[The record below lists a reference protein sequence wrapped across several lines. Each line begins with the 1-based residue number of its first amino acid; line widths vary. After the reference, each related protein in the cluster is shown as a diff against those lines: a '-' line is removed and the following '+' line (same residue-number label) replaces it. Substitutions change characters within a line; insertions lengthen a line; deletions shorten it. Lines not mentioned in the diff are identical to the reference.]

1 MFKQLVLRVIVYG
14 LLLIGALFMFQDSQL
29 YFPDTP
35 PLASVL
41 NEAQRDGLQP
51 WPSAADY
58 RGLRREPK
66 APARATLVLFH
77 GNAGHAGHRT
87 PYAELDQLGIRV
99 ILAEYPAYGPR
110 PGKLGE
116 KAMVADAVQTLTLVR
131 QQFPGPLLLAGESL
145 GAGVAAAAFAQ
156 APDGISGV
164 LLITPWD
171 RLKNVASHHFP
182 WLPVGLLL
190 RDQYD
195 SIGNLAS
202 AKVPLAV
209 VIAAQ
214 DTIVPAAFGDALY
227 ESLPPLKKLW
237 RVPRAE
243 HNDWMDRVDARWWHE
258 VIDFL
263 VKGEIR
269 VAPEPGAD
277 GAKR

>member
-35 PLASVL
+35 PLSTVL

-51 WPSAADY
+51 WPSATDY
-58 RGLRREPK
+58 RGLHREP
-66 APARATLVLFH
+66 ATPARATLVLFH
-77 GNAGHAGHRT
+77 GNAGHAGHRA

-116 KAMVADAVQTLTLVR
+116 KAIVADAVQTLAVVR

-156 APDGISGV
+156 SPEGISGV
-164 LLITPWD
+164 LMITPWD
-171 RLKNVASHHFP
+171 RLKNVAGHHFP
-182 WLPVGLLL
+182 WLPVSLLL

-195 SIGNLAS
+195 SVTNLAA

-214 DTIVPAAFGDALY
+214 DTIVPAAFGEGLY
-227 ESLPPLKKLW
+227 EQLPQPKKVW
-237 RVPRAE
+237 RVPGAE
-243 HNDWMDRVDARWWHE
+243 HNDWMDRVDATWWRE
-258 VIDFL
+258 LVDFL
-263 VKGEIR
+263 LAERTHKT
-269 VAPEPGAD
+269 
-277 GAKR
+277 

>member
-1 MFKQLVLRVIVYG
+1 MFKKLVLRVIVYS
-14 LLLIGALFMFQDSQL
+14 LLLIGALLMFQDSQL

-35 PLASVL
+35 PLATVL
-41 NEAQRDGLQP
+41 DGAQRDGLQP

-66 APARATLVLFH
+66 AARATLVLFH
-77 GNAGHAGHRT
+77 GNAGHAGHRA

-116 KAMVADAVQTLTLVR
+116 KSMVADAVQTLTLVR

-145 GAGVAAAAFAQ
+145 GAGVAAAAFAK
-156 APDGISGV
+156 APEGISGV

-171 RLKNVASHHFP
+171 RLKNIASHHFP

-190 RDQYD
+190 SDQYD
-195 SIGNLAS
+195 SIANLAT

-214 DTIVPAAFGDALY
+214 DTIVPATFGHALY
-227 ESLPPLKKLW
+227 ETLPAPKRLW
-237 RVPRAE
+237 PVPAAE
-243 HNDWMDRVDARWWHE
+243 HNDWIDRVDASWWRE
-258 VIDFL
+258 VVDFL
-263 VKGEIR
+263 LKEKTQPPPR
-269 VAPEPGAD
+269 Q
-277 GAKR
+277 

>member
-35 PLASVL
+35 PLATVL
-41 NEAQRDGLQP
+41 DDAQRDGLLP

-58 RGLRREPK
+58 RGLRREP
-66 APARATLVLFH
+66 AGPARATLVLFH
-77 GNAGHAGHRT
+77 GNAGHAGHRA
-87 PYAELDQLGIRV
+87 PYAELDRLGLRV

-116 KAMVADAVQTLTLVR
+116 KTMVADAVTTLARVR

-156 APDGISGV
+156 SPDGISGV
-164 LLITPWD
+164 LMITPWD
-171 RLKNVASHHFP
+171 RLKNVAGHHFP
-182 WLPVGLLL
+182 WFPVGLLL

-195 SIGNLAS
+195 SVANLAA

-214 DTIVPAAFGDALY
+214 DTIVPPPFGHALY
-227 ESLPPLKKLW
+227 EMLPQPKKLW
-237 RVPRAE
+237 RVLGAE
-243 HNDWMDRVDARWWHE
+243 HNDWMDRVDASWWRE
-258 VIDFL
+258 VVDYL
-263 VKGEIR
+263 L
-269 VAPEPGAD
+269 ASQTQST
-277 GAKR
+277 

>member
-1 MFKQLVLRVIVYG
+1 MFKKLVLRVIVYG

-35 PLASVL
+35 PLATVL
-41 NEAQRDGLQP
+41 DAAQRDRLQA
-51 WPSAADY
+51 WPSATDY

-66 APARATLVLFH
+66 GPARATLLLFH
-77 GNAGHAGHRT
+77 GNAGHAGHRA
-87 PYAELDQLGIRV
+87 PYAELDQLGLRV

-116 KAMVADAVQTLTLVR
+116 KAMVADAVATLALVR
-131 QQFPGPLLLAGESL
+131 QQYPGPLLLAGESL
-145 GAGVAAAAFAQ
+145 GAGVAAAAFAKS
-156 APDGISGV
+156 PDGISGV

-195 SIGNLAS
+195 SVANLA
-202 AKVPLAV
+202 AARVPLAV

-214 DTIVPAAFGDALY
+214 DTIVPPAFGQALY
-227 ESLPPLKKLW
+227 EHLPPPKKLW
-237 RVPRAE
+237 RVPGAE
-243 HNDWMDRVDARWWHE
+243 HNDWMDRVDADWWSSL
-258 VIDFL
+258 IDFL
-263 VKGEIR
+263 LTGQVQIT
-269 VAPEPGAD
+269 
-277 GAKR
+277 